1 MKSKE
6 AAIKSTPKNSPQSYT
21 ECHGVKDQ
29 NFNKTPCYS
38 VFYLR
43 FLAVVIIFFLFLLLT
58 PVFAQERTE
67 FTIPEPQRQPL
78 APENPE
84 EIPRQFR
91 GITLG
96 MTLDDLKT
104 ALIADSLFSFRG
116 DRDVSFLP
124 VREET
129 MVETTGLSY
138 IRRALF
144 QLTEGSVYIMSFSL
158 DTRQM
163 DHYSVFTSFVKKY
176 GEPIE
181 LSPGEA
187 VWESETTRVS
197 IERPLTV
204 KYIDKT
210 VFNRLLEDSK
220 TRESQ
225 EVLRRESF
233 LADF

>member
-1 MKSKE
+1 MK
-6 AAIKSTPKNSPQSYT
+6 
-21 ECHGVKDQ
+21 
-29 NFNKTPCYS
+29 S

-43 FLAVVIIFFLFLLLT
+43 FLALVFIMLFSLLT
-58 PVFAQERTE
+58 PVFSQETME
-67 FTIPEPQRQPL
+67 FTIPEPERRSL

-84 EIPRQFR
+84 EVPRQFR
-91 GITLG
+91 GIALG
-96 MTLDDLKT
+96 MALDDLKK
-104 ALIADSLFSFRG
+104 ALVADTLFSFRG

-138 IRRALF
+138 IRRAFF
-144 QLTEGSVYIMSFSL
+144 QLAQGAVYIMSFSL

-176 GEPIE
+176 GEPVE
-181 LSPGEA
+181 LSPTEA
-187 VWESETTRVS
+187 VWESENTRVS

-210 VFNRLLEDSK
+210 VFNRLLEESK
-220 TRESQ
+220 ARDSQ
-225 EVLRRESF
+225 EALRRESF
-233 LADF
+233 LGDF

>member
-1 MKSKE
+1 MK
-6 AAIKSTPKNSPQSYT
+6 
-21 ECHGVKDQ
+21 
-29 NFNKTPCYS
+29 S

-43 FLAVVIIFFLFLLLT
+43 FLAVVHIFFLFFLLT
-58 PVFAQERTE
+58 PVFAQETME
-67 FTIPEPQRQPL
+67 FTIPEPERPSL

-84 EIPRQFR
+84 EVPRQFR
-91 GITLG
+91 GIALG

-104 ALIADSLFSFRG
+104 ALVADTLFSFRG

-138 IRRALF
+138 IRRAFF
-144 QLTEGSVYIMSFSL
+144 QLTQGAVYIMSFSL
-158 DTRQM
+158 DTRQI

-176 GEPIE
+176 GEPVE
-181 LSPGEA
+181 LSPTEA

-210 VFNRLLEDSK
+210 VFNRLLEESK
-220 TRESQ
+220 ARDSQ
-225 EVLRRESF
+225 EILRRESF
-233 LADF
+233 LGDF